1 MLKELEEVKYS
12 KILRK
17 VENTNVF
24 LLYESLSNTGQFIK
38 VEYNY
43 FKDISRLISKALI
56 ELSYIYPI

>member
-43 FKDISRLISKALI
+43 FKDISRLISKELI